1 LVVVVETA
9 ETIQTLPNL
18 VDLAAAAVTES
29 VLQLLV
35 VRELV
40 RELLCRVMREVEI
53 LEVMVRVAVVV
64 AQVRPD

>member
-1 LVVVVETA
+1 VAVETA
-9 ETIQTLPNL
+9 ETIQTLRNL
-18 VDLAAAAVTES
+18 VDLAVVVVMES

-35 VRELV
+35 GRELV
-40 RELLCRVMREVEI
+40 RELLCRVMQVVDS

>member
-9 ETIQTLPNL
+9 ETIQTLRNL
-18 VDLAAAAVTES
+18 VDLAVAVVMES